1 MIELAPYLDFNLECL
16 FRGLIGRSR
25 SSHWWYVFCK
35 RVIHLLRILQSCLR
49 GSPPFPGHILPN
61 MTHLLIPTI
70 WIVVLDQ
77 MAPLTSSS
85 IFRSTT
91 YGGLSKM
98 QDHVSST
105 CIKYNATV
113 RRILAFVR
121 SAQTQTLQYL
131 HDRRVIT
138 TNVGNTVMLYTP
150 YFIQNVVTLLNK
162 PQI

>member
-1 MIELAPYLDFNLECL
+1 M
-16 FRGLIGRSR
+16 
-25 SSHWWYVFCK
+25 YVFCK

-70 WIVVLDQ
+70 WIVALDE

-85 IFRSTT
+85 NFRWTT

-113 RRILAFVR
+113 RRILAFVH

-131 HDRRVIT
+131 QDRRVIM
-138 TNVGNTVMLYTP
+138 TNAGNIIILHTP
-150 YFIQNVVTLLNK
+150 YFIQNVVTPLNK
-162 PQI
+162 PQV